1 MAIVTLLNEEG
12 GREGDRRS
20 LDLDRLRYIIISES
34 DDDECPVRPRAV
46 CSAPLERS
54 DEAMISF
61 VSADERE
68 EGRK

>member
-34 DDDECPVRPRAV
+34 DDDECPLRVRPRA
-46 CSAPLERS
+46 SLAPCAARPLS
-54 DEAMISF
+54 DPM
-61 VSADERE
+61 RQ
-68 EGRK
+68 